1 MTRNIDEYRTPMNRR
16 RISIVLMIGTIGV
29 IVAFQVFWLRKN
41 YVEEQKTFMIRTNL
55 LFRETLFKMQVARL
69 HLDTAS
75 DMHFQNKAGF
85 ITMTNVL
92 KEKVIM
98 SDSPNKTRE
107 GKAFIISLRHDS
119 TRGSGDSMGGVMYK
133 TANSRVF
140 DFLKGVDS
148 LQDSIPA
155 KEVVIGYR
163 RVLLK
168 EGIDVPFR
176 VTVSSAKTGSLRRT
190 FFPDPASFHDTVGDA
205 VSRRFPGTPVSLIRR
220 AMPDSA
226 TGSTVR
232 SISLEM
238 PEDPGRIRPDND
250 ANKVTMGFIHPK
262 VYQLD
267 FDNLSWFTARRVAP
281 QALFSFVLVGMTLL
295 SFLWLYRN
303 WQQQRRLI
311 ELKNDFIGNMT
322 HELKTPIATVSVA
335 VEALK
340 NFNALQDPVR
350 TQEYLD
356 ISASELQRLSL
367 LVDKVLKLSMFEKE
381 ELELKTEEFDLKAL
395 VEEVMDSMRLQFE
408 KFRARLT
415 IGAEGADFSL
425 RADKLHITSVIFNL
439 LDNALKYSKLHPS
452 IRVDMLAEPQQLILS
467 VTDNGMGIP
476 SAYQQKIFEKFF
488 RVPTGDHHNVKG
500 YGLGLSYV
508 SYVLQRQGGRISVE
522 SEEGAGSRFTIRIP
536 RNHSTPAHV

>member
-1 MTRNIDEYRTPMNRR
+1 MNRR
-16 RISIVLMIGTIGV
+16 RISIALMIGTIGV

-41 YVEEQKTFMIRTNL
+41 YVEEQKTFTIRTNL

-69 HLDTAS
+69 HLDTGS
-75 DMHFQNKAGF
+75 DVHFQNKAGL

-92 KEKVIM
+92 KEKVM
-98 SDSPNKTRE
+98 SDSPHKTRE
-107 GKAFIISLRHDS
+107 GNAFIISLRHDS
-119 TRGSGDSMGGVMYK
+119 TPGSVDSVGGVMYK

-190 FFPDPASFHDTVGDA
+190 YFPDPASFHDTVGDA
-205 VSRRFPGTPVSLIRR
+205 ISRRFHDTKVFLNPRVI
-220 AMPDSA
+220 PDSA
-226 TGSTVR
+226 SGTTVR
-232 SISLEM
+232 SISLEV
-238 PEDPGRIRPDND
+238 PVDPVRTRTNND
-250 ANKVTMGFIHPK
+250 DNKVTMGFVHPR

-267 FDNLSWFTARRVAP
+267 FDNLFWFTARRVAP

-340 NFNALQDPVR
+340 NFNALQDPVK

-367 LVDKVLKLSMFEKE
+367 LVDKVLKLSLFEKE

-415 IGAEGADFSL
+415 IGAEGSDFSL
-425 RADKLHITSVIFNL
+425 RADKLHITSVLFNL

-452 IRVDMLAEPQQLILS
+452 IRVDVVAEPQQLILS

-476 SAYQQKIFEKFF
+476 PAYQQKIFEKFF

-522 SEEGAGSRFTIRIP
+522 SQVGAGSRFTIRIP
-536 RNHSTPAHV
+536 RNQAPFTQIANHA